1 MKLQQFSDKVAIGLS
16 FLCVIHCLF
25 LPVLLILIPP
35 ISGLM
40 AIDDEAFHIW
50 LLYAV
55 IPISVIAL
63 AMGYLHHR
71 NINVFFVGIICLGT
85 LTLAAL
91 LGHDILGEYGEVIL
105 TVIGSLIIAFGHIRN
120 YRLRC
125 KTSTLAPHL

>member
-71 NINVFFVGIICLGT
+71 NINVFFVGIIGLGT

-125 KTSTLAPHL
+125 KTSPLAPHL